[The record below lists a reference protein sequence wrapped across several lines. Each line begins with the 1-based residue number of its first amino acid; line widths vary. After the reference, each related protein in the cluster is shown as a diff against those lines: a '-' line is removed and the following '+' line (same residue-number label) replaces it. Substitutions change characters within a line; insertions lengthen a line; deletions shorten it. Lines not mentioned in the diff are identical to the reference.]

1 MPVKALYPGTF
12 DPPTNGHVDLIQRGS
27 KLFDHLT
34 VAILVNPVKNP
45 LFTVEERVE
54 MLEEV
59 TGPLGN
65 VSVATFDGLMVEFAR
80 KVGAAAVLRGI
91 RAISDYEHEFQ
102 MALMNRRLA
111 PDVETVFLA
120 AGGTLLVCELADGEG
135 SFQLWRRHQRAGA
148 AERGEEAARAD
159 QERRVTEWRP
169 RARRPQAELCAQS
182 EICQDGRDM
191 TVTAPAKVFA
201 DRIGRIEVS
210 ATMAVAAEA
219 AKLRAQGAN
228 LVDFGA
234 GEPHFAT
241 PRHIKDAAIA
251 AIEANFTR
259 YTVVPGIPDVRKA
272 IVERHA
278 CDFGSD
284 YTIDEAVFTSGGK
297 LALFNTIQVLVDHG
311 DEVILP
317 VPYWVS
323 FKDIIQYAG
332 GTVVF
337 LETSEAES
345 FRITADAI
353 EQAITPRTKAIILN
367 SPSNPAG
374 SVVSAG
380 DLERIVHLAHDRGI
394 FLLLDECYVYLNYAG
409 KPVSGGSFTWA
420 KEHIVILGSL
430 SKTYSMTGWRAGY
443 ALAAKPVA
451 ANLSKLQSQSTSNAT
466 SFVQKAAIAALS
478 GSQECVAE
486 FRAEF
491 IELRDYML
499 AALKKIPGVTCTKPE
514 GAFYVYPNI
523 SAYLGKGGIRTAT
536 ELATRLLHE
545 GHVVTVPG
553 EAFGTAE
560 HVRIS
565 YPVTRENIDEGTR
578 RMGEFLTGLK

>member
-1 MPVKALYPGTF
+1 
-12 DPPTNGHVDLIQRGS
+12 
-27 KLFDHLT
+27 
-34 VAILVNPVKNP
+34 
-45 LFTVEERVE
+45 
-54 MLEEV
+54 
-59 TGPLGN
+59 
-65 VSVATFDGLMVEFAR
+65 
-80 KVGAAAVLRGI
+80 
-91 RAISDYEHEFQ
+91 
-102 MALMNRRLA
+102 
-111 PDVETVFLA
+111 
-120 AGGTLLVCELADGEG
+120 
-135 SFQLWRRHQRAGA
+135 
-148 AERGEEAARAD
+148 
-159 QERRVTEWRP
+159 
-169 RARRPQAELCAQS
+169 
-182 EICQDGRDM
+182 M
-191 TVTAPAKVFA
+191 TVTAPQKVFA

-259 YTVVPGIPDVRKA
+259 YTVVPGIPEVRKA

-278 CDFGSD
+278 CDFGTD
-284 YTIDEAVFTSGGK
+284 YAIDEAVFTAGGK
-297 LALFNTIQVLVDHG
+297 LALFNAIQVLVDHG

-332 GTVVF
+332 GTVVY

-345 FRITADAI
+345 FRITANAI
-353 EQAITPRTKAIILN
+353 ERAITPRTKAIILN

-374 SVVSAG
+374 SVVSSG

-394 FLLLDECYVYLNYAG
+394 FLLLDECYAYLNYAG

-430 SKTYSMTGWRAGY
+430 SKTYSMTGWRAGF
-443 ALAAKPVA
+443 ALAPKPVA

-466 SFVQKAAIAALS
+466 SFVQKAAIAALT

-491 IELRDYML
+491 IGLRDYML
-499 AALKKIPGVTCTKPE
+499 AALRKIPGVTCTKPE

-545 GHVVTVPG
+545 AHVVTVPG
-553 EAFGTAE
+553 EAFGTGE
-560 HVRIS
+560 HIRIS
-565 YPVTRENIDEGTR
+565 YPVTKQNIDEGTR

>member
-1 MPVKALYPGTF
+1 
-12 DPPTNGHVDLIQRGS
+12 
-27 KLFDHLT
+27 
-34 VAILVNPVKNP
+34 
-45 LFTVEERVE
+45 
-54 MLEEV
+54 
-59 TGPLGN
+59 
-65 VSVATFDGLMVEFAR
+65 
-80 KVGAAAVLRGI
+80 
-91 RAISDYEHEFQ
+91 
-102 MALMNRRLA
+102 
-111 PDVETVFLA
+111 
-120 AGGTLLVCELADGEG
+120 
-135 SFQLWRRHQRAGA
+135 
-148 AERGEEAARAD
+148 
-159 QERRVTEWRP
+159 
-169 RARRPQAELCAQS
+169 
-182 EICQDGRDM
+182 M
-191 TVTAPAKVFA
+191 TVTAPVKVFA

-219 AKLRAQGAN
+219 AKLRSQGVN

-259 YTVVPGIPDVRKA
+259 YTVVPGIPEVRKA

-297 LALFNTIQVLVDHG
+297 LALFNAIQVLVDHG

-353 EQAITPRTKAIILN
+353 ERAITPRTKAIILN

-374 SVVSAG
+374 SVVSAE
-380 DLERIVHLAHDRGI
+380 DLERIVHLAHERGI

-443 ALAAKPVA
+443 ALADKKVA

-466 SFVQKAAIAALS
+466 SFVQKAAVAALG
-478 GSQECVAE
+478 GSQQCVAE
-486 FRAEF
+486 MRADF
-491 IELRDYML
+491 LKLRDRIL
-499 AALKKIPGVTCTKPE
+499 AGLKTIPGLTCTVPQ
-514 GAFYVYPNI
+514 GAFYVYPNV
-523 SAYLGKGGIRTAT
+523 SAFFGKGGLKSASDV
-536 ELATRLLHE
+536 AAKLLNE
-545 GHVVTVPG
+545 ARVVVVPG
-553 EAFGTAE
+553 EAFGTNA
-560 HVRIS
+560 HMRLTYAVS
-565 YPVTRENIDEGTR
+565 ASVVDEGVK
-578 RMGEFLTGLK
+578 RMREYFSQLS